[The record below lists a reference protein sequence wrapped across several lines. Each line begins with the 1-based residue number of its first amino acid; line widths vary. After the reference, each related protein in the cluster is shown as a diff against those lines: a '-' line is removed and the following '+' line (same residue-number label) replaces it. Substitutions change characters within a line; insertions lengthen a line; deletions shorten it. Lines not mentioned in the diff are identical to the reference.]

1 MQGNSASSRSRP
13 RRRAVAGSGDAT
25 ALECRHTTADAL
37 GAARPLIGRWQRT
50 SDSQPGRGTVERVG
64 SNNIVEA
71 NSAVGNS
78 NGIVV
83 FPLAANNS
91 IRQNLA
97 VGNPPIQQ
105 STSVP
110 TGGGVDIWDQSPP
123 NNNNNTFVGNMCLTA
138 VNASCPTAGSAVPRK
153 PSS

>member
-1 MQGNSASSRSRP
+1 M
-13 RRRAVAGSGDAT
+13 
-25 ALECRHTTADAL
+25 
-37 GAARPLIGRWQRT
+37 
-50 SDSQPGRGTVERVG
+50 G

-71 NSAVGNS
+71 NTAVGNS

-83 FPLAANNS
+83 FPLAANNA

-110 TGGGVDIWDQSPP
+110 TGVGADIWDQSPAG
-123 NNNNNTFVGNMCLTA
+123 NSNTFQGNLCITA
-138 VNASCPTAGSAVPRK
+138 VNTSCPTVSSAVPRK
-153 PSS
+153 PSN

>member
-1 MQGNSASSRSRP
+1 M
-13 RRRAVAGSGDAT
+13 
-25 ALECRHTTADAL
+25 
-37 GAARPLIGRWQRT
+37 
-50 SDSQPGRGTVERVG
+50 G

-71 NSAVGNS
+71 NTAVGNS

-83 FPLAANNS
+83 FPLASNNS

-123 NNNNNTFVGNMCLTA
+123 GNNNSFLGNQCLTA
-138 VNASCPTAGSAVPRK
+138 LNTSCPAVNDATPRR
-153 PSS
+153 PGGP

>member
-1 MQGNSASSRSRP
+1 M
-13 RRRAVAGSGDAT
+13 
-25 ALECRHTTADAL
+25 
-37 GAARPLIGRWQRT
+37 
-50 SDSQPGRGTVERVG
+50 G

-83 FPLAANNS
+83 FPLAANNAV
-91 IRQNLA
+91 RQNLA

-110 TGGGVDIWDQSPP
+110 AGGGVDLWDQSPAS
-123 NNNNNTFVGNMCLTA
+123 NNNTFAGNFCLTA
-138 VNASCPTAGSAVPRK
+138 VNASCSSSTSVIPRK

>member
-1 MQGNSASSRSRP
+1 M
-13 RRRAVAGSGDAT
+13 
-25 ALECRHTTADAL
+25 
-37 GAARPLIGRWQRT
+37 
-50 SDSQPGRGTVERVG
+50 G

-71 NSAVGNS
+71 NTAVGNS

-83 FPLAANNS
+83 YPLAANNS

-110 TGGGVDIWDQSPP
+110 TGGGADIWDQSPP
-123 NNNNNTFVGNMCLTA
+123 GNNNSFVGNMCLTA
-138 VNASCPTAGSAVPRK
+138 LNAPCSASGSAVPRK

>member
-1 MQGNSASSRSRP
+1 M
-13 RRRAVAGSGDAT
+13 
-25 ALECRHTTADAL
+25 
-37 GAARPLIGRWQRT
+37 
-50 SDSQPGRGTVERVG
+50 G

-71 NSAVGNS
+71 NTAVGNS

-83 FPLAANNS
+83 FPLAANNA

-110 TGGGVDIWDQSPP
+110 AGGGVDIWDQSPS
-123 NNNNNTFVGNMCLTA
+123 NNNNTFIGNLCLTA
-138 VNASCPTAGSAVPRK
+138 VNASCSASASAIPRK

>member
-1 MQGNSASSRSRP
+1 MCLSGTGRP
-13 RRRAVAGSGDAT
+13 QPRAAAYEFRGTATGSGGTRRAVTATPLYSDARLT
-25 ALECRHTTADAL
+25 GPAADF
-37 GAARPLIGRWQRT
+37 GIGVM
-50 SDSQPGRGTVERVG
+50 G
-64 SNNIVEA
+64 NNNLVEA

-83 FPLAANNS
+83 FLNAVGNA

-105 STSVP
+105 SNSVP

-123 NNNNNTFVGNMCLTA
+123 GTNSMLGNMCVTA
-138 VNASCPTAGSAVPRK
+138 INAPCPNVSTQVIPRM
-153 PSS
+153 PGR

>member
-1 MQGNSASSRSRP
+1 MGSS
-13 RRRAVAGSGDAT
+13 
-25 ALECRHTTADAL
+25 
-37 GAARPLIGRWQRT
+37 
-50 SDSQPGRGTVERVG
+50 
-64 SNNIVEA
+64 NIVEA
-71 NSAVGNS
+71 NTAVGNS

-83 FPLAANNS
+83 FPLATNNS
-91 IRQNLA
+91 VRQNLA

-123 NNNNNTFVGNMCLTA
+123 SNNNTFVGNQCITA
-138 VNASCPTAGSAVPRK
+138 VNASCPAASSAVPRK